1 MRILPAIF
9 AILILFVSFISFVS
23 AAPVPVQ
30 NQSVKALI
38 PAVNNT
44 SPTQTSPAL
53 HANITATPAVP
64 VQVNAS
70 NKTPSAQVNSSRV
83 QVASG
88 DQQFLFLMNQYW
100 IPDLFDI
107 KGRMDSSAT
116 FGTDLPQML
125 NLTADYARIRLNK
138 NINETNGYSLSPSV
152 SNLRTEYQTGAVRCS
167 KVIDSIMALNRSSDK
182 FGQDVPTRTAALSL
196 YGTWLEYQAMK
207 CYDLPNITYP
217 DIATVPPDQF
227 MQVMGAITS

>member
-1 MRILPAIF
+1 MRISPAIF
-9 AILILFVSFISFVS
+9 TILILFVLFTSFVS
-23 AAPVPVQ
+23 AAPVPIQ

-38 PAVNNT
+38 HAVNT
-44 SPTQTSPAL
+44 SPSQPSPIV
-53 HANITATPAVP
+53 HANATAATIVPA
-64 VQVNAS
+64 QVNAS
-70 NKTPSAQVNSSRV
+70 NKTPPAQVNSSRV
-83 QVASG
+83 QAASG

-138 NINETNGYSLSPSV
+138 NINETNGYSLSSPV
-152 SNLRTEYQTGAVRCS
+152 SNLRNEYQTGAIRCTR
-167 KVIDSIMALNRSSDK
+167 VIDSIMALNRSSEK

-196 YGTWLEYQAMK
+196 YGTWLEYQTMK
-207 CYDLPNITYP
+207 CYNLPNITYP

-227 MQVMGAITS
+227 MQVMGAITT

>member
-1 MRILPAIF
+1 MRILSAIF
-9 AILILFVSFISFVS
+9 AILILFVLFTSFVS
-23 AAPVPVQ
+23 AASAPLQ
-30 NQSVKALI
+30 NQSTKALI
-38 PAVNNT
+38 PVVNT
-44 SPTQTSPAL
+44 SPTQTTPTV
-53 HANITATPAVP
+53 HANATAASVVPA
-64 VQVNAS
+64 QVNAS
-70 NKTPSAQVNSSRV
+70 NKNPPTQVNSSRV
-83 QVASG
+83 QAASG

-138 NINETNGYSLSPSV
+138 NINETNGYLLSPPV
-152 SNLRTEYQTGAVRCS
+152 SNLRTEYQNGVVRCT
-167 KVIDSIMALNRSSDK
+167 KVIDGVMTLNRSSEK

-196 YGTWLEYQAMK
+196 YGTWLEYQTMK
-207 CYDLPNITYP
+207 CYNLPNISYP

>member
-9 AILILFVSFISFVS
+9 IILILLVSSTSFVS
-23 AAPVPVQ
+23 AAPAPLQ
-30 NQSVKALI
+30 NQSAKALI
-38 PAVNNT
+38 PAVNT
-44 SPTQTSPAL
+44 SPTQTSPTV
-53 HANITATPAVP
+53 HANATAAPAVP
-64 VQVNAS
+64 APANAS
-70 NKTPSAQVNSSRV
+70 NKTPPAQVNSSRV
-83 QVASG
+83 QAASG

-116 FGTDLPQML
+116 FGADLPQML

-138 NINETNGYSLSPSV
+138 NINETNGYSLSPPV
-152 SNLRTEYQTGAVRCS
+152 SNLRTEYQNGAVRCT
-167 KVIDSIMALNRSSDK
+167 KVIDSIMALNRSSEK

-196 YGTWLEYQAMK
+196 YGTWLEYQTMK
-207 CYDLPNITYP
+207 CYILPNISYP